1 MEKNSAVGSAETKN
15 PDPHLL
21 GSSDKTDF
29 IVNMTHDGAQKL
41 AGIYSIIAVIVVCLM
56 TLPYYLAK
64 QFGTPNKLLMLQ
76 TEQSI
81 PTSMIIMPILIMT
94 GLAGYFVFMIF
105 CIKKEFNLAA
115 NKNVWLFAAILLSGL
130 LSAVLS
136 KDPMTCIFGYLE
148 RAEGML
154 TIFGYLGFFMLGIC
168 ITGEKYRS
176 AAVGAVI
183 GAGTLNAVIGILQ
196 SIPALSAY
204 IPSYYNYLYINSRQ
218 NVKVAEYFNVYAGY
232 DASFAADGLTCS
244 PFTLGAFM
252 TLSAALAVNRAVYAE
267 KTPKRII
274 CLVCTGLM
282 IGAAVVTQTIPALVG
297 IGCVIVI
304 TLVFAL
310 TDKKTV
316 GDGEK
321 RVANKGAIIS
331 AVLAVVMS
339 GAIAAGI
346 VLTDNFRLRDE
357 HIMFTDSLERLSIAP
372 YAHTAHEDDIYST
385 LWYEGWL
392 CFKDHA
398 VVGVGSDCWMAMYA
412 GGEGME
418 TDRTYNEYLDLA
430 LTRGVIGLG
439 LYVAVLAVTFAKAV
453 RMLKAAREGA
463 VNKGVAAGAFTALT
477 AYAVQAF
484 MNTTSH
490 TVTPLFML
498 VVGIIWS
505 YEAITGKPKKQNS
518 LKPAQK

>member
-1 MEKNSAVGSAETKN
+1 MEKNS
-15 PDPHLL
+15 DPHLL
-21 GSSDKTDF
+21 GSTDKTDF
-29 IVNMTHDGAQKL
+29 IVNMTRNGAQKL
-41 AGIYSIIAVIVVCLM
+41 SGVYSIIAVIMVCLM
-56 TLPYYLAK
+56 TVPYYLAK
-64 QFGTPNKLLMLQ
+64 QFGTPNKVLMLQ

-81 PTSMIIMPILIMT
+81 GTSMLIMPILILT

-105 CIKKEFNLAA
+105 CMKKEFAFA
-115 NKNVWLFAAILLSGL
+115 PNKNVLIFAAILLSGL
-130 LSAVLS
+130 LSAMLS
-136 KDPMTCIFGYLE
+136 QDTLTCIFGYLE

-168 ITGEKYRS
+168 ITGEKWRS

-218 NVKVAEYFNVYAGY
+218 EVTVAEYFNVYAGY

-244 PFTLGAFM
+244 PFSLGAFM
-252 TLSAALAVNRAVYAE
+252 TLAAALAVNRAVYGD
-267 KTPKRII
+267 KTLKRII
-274 CLVCTGLM
+274 CLICTGLM
-282 IGAAVVTQTIPALVG
+282 IGAAIVTQTIPALIG

-304 TLVFAL
+304 TLIFAL
-310 TDKKTV
+310 TDRKT
-316 GDGEK
+316 DGEK
-321 RVANKGAIIS
+321 RVVNKGAIIS

-398 VVGVGSDCWMAMYA
+398 TLGVGPDCWMTMYS

-439 LYVAVLAVTFAKAV
+439 LYIAALVMTFAKAV
-453 RMLKAAREGA
+453 RMLKAAREGT
-463 VNKGVAAGAFTALT
+463 VSKGVAVGLFTALT
-477 AYAVQAF
+477 AYVVQAF

-498 VVGIIWS
+498 VVGLIWS
-505 YEAITGKPKKQNS
+505 YEALTGNPKKQN
-518 LKPAQK
+518 KPVR